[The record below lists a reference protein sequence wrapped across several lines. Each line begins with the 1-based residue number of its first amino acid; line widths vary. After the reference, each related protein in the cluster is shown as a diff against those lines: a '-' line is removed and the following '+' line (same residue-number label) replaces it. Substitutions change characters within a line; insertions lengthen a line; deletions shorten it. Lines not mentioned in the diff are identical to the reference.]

1 MAILVGG
8 GLQFVHAAGRGV
20 DRASKPGGRCF
31 GEVERYWQY
40 DQPWYHIKYTDGDEE
55 DVSRETALKLI
66 RKYKNDEEPAS

>member
-1 MAILVGG
+1 M
-8 GLQFVHAAGRGV
+8 VHAAGRGV
-20 DRASKPGGRCF
+20 DRASKPGGR
-31 GEVERYWQY
+31 RLPPHPATKY

>member
-20 DRASKPGGRCF
+20 DRPSKPG
-31 GEVERYWQY
+31 
-40 DQPWYHIKYTDGDEE
+40 YHIKYTDGDEE

>member
-1 MAILVGG
+1 M
-8 GLQFVHAAGRGV
+8 HAAGRGV

-31 GEVERYWQY
+31 GEVERY

-55 DVSRETALKLI
+55 DVTRETALKLI